1 MSGYS
6 IREGPATNF
15 ASVCWY
21 CNFQHIEATPVV
33 AELSNELG
41 TVVHSQVTCGASF
54 EAGLI
59 ESVVTSRRQSLG
71 TLS

>member
-6 IREGPATNF
+6 IRESPATNF

-41 TVVHSQVTCGASF
+41 TVVHSRATSGASF
-54 EAGLI
+54 ETGLI
-59 ESVVTSRRQSLG
+59 ESVTSRRQSLSI
-71 TLS
+71 LS